1 MRTFRTLTCSALSV
15 FLLLAASASGE
26 TRYVSSEGSAESPFT
41 SWKSAA
47 RDIASALD
55 VADDG
60 DQIVVA
66 PGTYPIGRTIVVN
79 RAVTVRSAVGAR
91 KTVLDG
97 NGSPRNGWCFDVQS
111 DRAIVDGFT
120 ITRFGGGVRF
130 SHREGTTAV
139 VRNCVIV
146 RNDGHGIFFN
156 HGGCAKNCTVAY
168 NGGTGLYAYD
178 MGGGGDDPANLIL
191 FGNEQ
196 GFVRQSANISLHNS
210 YTDNPH
216 FVSDKDFR
224 LASDS
229 PCIDAG
235 RNEDWM
241 TEAVDAAG
249 RPRIQNKVVDV
260 GAYEFEP
267 DASVLPPEP
276 DGKVSTAD
284 LTTDKD
290 GWIALAPL
298 VRADRDLRDAGW
310 KWDGRSAAFSA
321 GKPRAFVSIPVRIDG
336 SYELQTR
343 VTITRA
349 KEVTAIYLP
358 ITSTR
363 AVVLEMRGDRGN
375 SESPTATI
383 RLTGLKPEAESEDK
397 VSMEIGTEYAVSCT
411 VLRAGDKTAI
421 EIRRDGRVLFQWIGD
436 VSQVAEQSL
445 MRPGTVQL
453 ETAYYTT
460 SRFTDLRLRMLSGE
474 AAPLCS
480 E

>member
-1 MRTFRTLTCSALSV
+1 MRTITTRTCSVLSV

-26 TRYVSSEGSAESPFT
+26 TRYVSSEASAESPFT
-41 SWKSAA
+41 SWKTAA

-55 VADDG
+55 VAVDG

-66 PGTYPIGRTIVVN
+66 PGTYPVGSTIVVN
-79 RAVTVRSAVGAR
+79 RAVTLRSAAGAR

-97 NGSPRNGWCFDVQS
+97 KGSPRDGWCFDVQS

-130 SHREGTTAV
+130 SHGEGTTAV
-139 VRNCVIV
+139 LRNCVIV
-146 RNDGHGIFFN
+146 RNAGHGIFFN
-156 HGGCAKNCTVAY
+156 HGGCAKNCTVVY
-168 NGGTGLYAYD
+168 NGTALYAYD

-210 YTDNPH
+210 CTDDPH
-216 FVSDKDFR
+216 FVSHKDFR
-224 LASDS
+224 LRPDS

-241 TEAVDAAG
+241 IEAVDAAG
-249 RPRIQNKVVDV
+249 RPRVRNKVVDI

-267 DASVLPPEP
+267 DAAVLLPEP
-276 DGKVSTAD
+276 DGNVSTAG
-284 LTTDKD
+284 LTSDKD

-298 VRADRDLRDAGW
+298 VQTDRDLQDAGW
-310 KWDGRSAAFSA
+310 KWDGQSATFSA
-321 GKPRAFVSIPVRIDG
+321 GKPRALVSIPVQIAG

-358 ITSTR
+358 ITNTR
-363 AVVLEMRGDRGN
+363 AVVLGMKGDHGN
-375 SESPTATI
+375 TESPTATI
-383 RLTGLKPEAESEDK
+383 RLTGVKPEAEAQDS
-397 VSMEIGTEYAVSCT
+397 VSMKIGTEYALSCKVHT
-411 VLRAGDKTAI
+411 AGDKVAI
-421 EIRRDGRVLFQWIGD
+421 EIRRDGRLLFQWSGN
-436 VSQVAEQSL
+436 VAQVAKQRL

-453 ETAYYTT
+453 ETAYYTM
-460 SRFTDLRLRMLSGE
+460 SRFTELRLRMLSGK
-474 AAPLCS
+474 AAPLFS